1 MELPP
6 GLSSPVAENFSTV
19 RCGDGQTGAR
29 AGSRNFG
36 ELRRSVRYLTFSY
49 DKVSRVRP

>member
-1 MELPP
+1 MELPR
-6 GLSSPVAENFSTV
+6 GLSSPAMENFSTV
-19 RCGDGQTGAR
+19 RCGGGQTAGP